1 MKIIMKSFSSLSINR
16 TIDHAIC
23 TFNLPTEYYA
33 AGQEN
38 ILDEEEKVKIK
49 VDPTRT
55 SVESLTQKQLE
66 DIVDGWMRFLTRSFR
81 DVNDKVM
88 IMLIVN

>member
-1 MKIIMKSFSSLSINR
+1 LSLFSHSR

-33 AGQEN
+33 VGQEN

-55 SVESLTQKQLE
+55 SVESLTLKQLE

-81 DVNDKVM
+81 DENEKVM
-88 IMLIVN
+88 IMIVSK